1 MRAIQ
6 MRAPS
11 SELVQQQIAG
21 DLEEEIT
28 DEENTREKSE
38 LLAGDTQLLIHR
50 QRCKPNVDP
59 VNISNDVQKKDK
71 GKNPAPDFL
80 NRPGLDGLRSGISS
94 VAHVHLFLSL
104 SPRKILGDY
113 FAELYHL

>member
-1 MRAIQ
+1 MAL
-6 MRAPS
+6 PS
-11 SELVQQQIAG
+11 LRWHVQQQIAG

-38 LLAGDTQLLIHR
+38 LLAGELLIHR
-50 QRCKPNVDP
+50 QSCKPNVDP
-59 VNISNDVQKKDK
+59 V
-71 GKNPAPDFL
+71 L
-80 NRPGLDGLRSGISS
+80 NRRGLDGLRSGSS
-94 VAHVHLFLSL
+94 VAHVHFFLSL